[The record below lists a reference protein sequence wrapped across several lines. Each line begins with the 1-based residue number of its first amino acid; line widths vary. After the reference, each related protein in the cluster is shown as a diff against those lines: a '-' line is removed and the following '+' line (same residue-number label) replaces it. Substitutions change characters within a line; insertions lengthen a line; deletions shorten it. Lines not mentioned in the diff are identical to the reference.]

1 MLRFYLMWENK
12 KRASV
17 REAAEHQQ
25 QDDGQ
30 DHSHYDFR
38 NLTDKE
44 NPLFVY
50 VY

>member
-1 MLRFYLMWENK
+1 MWENK
-12 KRASV
+12 KRAAV
-17 REAAEHQQ
+17 RDAAERQMQ
-25 QDDGQ
+25 ENSE
-30 DHSHYDFR
+30 DHSQYDFR